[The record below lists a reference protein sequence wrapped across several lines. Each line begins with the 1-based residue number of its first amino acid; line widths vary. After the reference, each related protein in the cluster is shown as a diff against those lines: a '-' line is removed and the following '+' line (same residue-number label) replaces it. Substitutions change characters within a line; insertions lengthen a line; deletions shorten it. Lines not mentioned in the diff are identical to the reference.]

1 MSPSIRTS
9 GVGMMI
15 ASAIVQG
22 AALLFVALAEEP
34 FPIALILLGSGVLL
48 FLAGAVL
55 CDQRSDHSYRDPRLT
70 TYSEDL

>member
-1 MSPSIRTS
+1 MRTS

-15 ASAIVQG
+15 ASGIMQAV
-22 AALLFVALAEEP
+22 ALLFIALAEEP

-48 FLAGAVL
+48 FFAGAVL
-55 CDQRSDHSYRDPRLT
+55 CDQRSDHSYRDARLP